1 MRQQDGAGSGNPAER
16 TDAQILTEAKPDI
29 AVMLEALSSL
39 AAALWAALR
48 PGTLLLGAVAFLFF
62 ADFLKRRRPKNFP
75 PGPAGLPF
83 VGNSFQLEPEK
94 VHLTLQQVGLCDGV
108 RAAS

>member
-1 MRQQDGAGSGNPAER
+1 MGRDLGTRLSAQ
-16 TDAQILTEAKPDI
+16 DAQILTEAKQDI

-48 PGTLLLGAVAFLFF
+48 PGTVLLGAVAFLFF

-83 VGNSFQLEPEK
+83 VGNSFQLDPEK
-94 VHLTLQQVGLCDGV
+94 VHLTLQQVGLGDGV

>member
-1 MRQQDGAGSGNPAER
+1 MGCMELCSSSFVEIG
-16 TDAQILTEAKPDI
+16 
-29 AVMLEALSSL
+29 SL

-48 PGTLLLGAVAFLFF
+48 PGTLLLGAAAFLFF

-83 VGNSFQLEPEK
+83 VGNSLQLDPEK
-94 VHLTLQQVGLCDGV
+94 VHLTLQQVGLGEGV
-108 RAAS
+108 RTAT

>member
-1 MRQQDGAGSGNPAER
+1 MGRDLGTRLSAQ
-16 TDAQILTEAKPDI
+16 DAQILTEAKPDI
-29 AVMLEALSSL
+29 AVMLSSL

-48 PGTLLLGAVAFLFF
+48 PGTVLLGAVAFLFF

-83 VGNSFQLEPEK
+83 VGNSFQLDPEK
-94 VHLTLQQVGLCDGV
+94 VHLTLQQVGLGDGV

>member
-1 MRQQDGAGSGNPAER
+1 
-16 TDAQILTEAKPDI
+16 
-29 AVMLEALSSL
+29 MLEALSSL

-48 PGTLLLGAVAFLFF
+48 PGTVLLGTVVFLFF

-75 PGPAGLPF
+75 PGPTGLPF
-83 VGNSFQLEPEK
+83 VGNSLLMDLEK
-94 VHLTLQQVGLCDGV
+94 AHLQLQQVGAGEGV

>member
-1 MRQQDGAGSGNPAER
+1 MGRDLGTRLSAQ
-16 TDAQILTEAKPDI
+16 DAQILTEAKPDI
-29 AVMLEALSSL
+29 AVMLSSL

-48 PGTLLLGAVAFLFF
+48 PGTVLLGAVAFLFF

-83 VGNSFQLEPEK
+83 VGNSFQLDPEK
-94 VHLTLQQVGLCDGV
+94 VHLTLQQG
-108 RAAS
+108 